1 MSKIVMD
8 IGGSIVAPK
17 DFDIEFLRKLKEL
30 LVELSQNNQL
40 YIVVGGGFTCREYL
54 GAAKGVSEVEPESLD
69 WLGIETTRLN
79 AKFLATI
86 IGDSACQNIF
96 VDPEHL
102 PDTEKNIIIGG
113 GWKPGWSTDYVA
125 TKVAETQ
132 KAETL
137 VVMTNVEYVYDK
149 DPNKFEDAKKIEKL
163 SWSELRELLG
173 EDWVPGL
180 KVPFDP
186 KACNLAEKIGLR
198 VLFLYGHNL
207 NNVKQ
212 AISGEPFEGSIIE

>member
-1 MSKIVMD
+1 MD

>member
-54 GAAKGVSEVEPESLD
+54 GAAKGDSEVEPESLD